1 METINITIEK
11 IKRPFIIY
19 NIKITSKYYNIRRQK
34 MDSLSLNPPHSIEA
48 EESVIG
54 SILMDPNI
62 LEDVLEEVRYSDFYL
77 EKHKIIFKTIEQL
90 FSAALPVDTVT
101 LIDKMRNLGILEKV
115 GGEETL
121 INLAQAVPTTA
132 NIMYY
137 ANIVKEKALLRNLI
151 QASSEIVESVRTVG
165 DAKEILE
172 FAEKRIFSI
181 AEARATRTY
190 ESLSSIVPN
199 VVDQVVELKNKYRRG
214 ELGLVTGIP
223 TGFSSLDSITSG
235 FHKSDLIII
244 AARPSMGKSS
254 FALNLATN
262 MSLKHNVGV
271 AIFSLEMSKEQLA
284 NRIICYQSRVDLQKV
299 RTGQISDDEWSMI
312 TQVAGDLTDSSLIL
326 DDEPGLDS
334 RSLRAKARRIKRE
347 YDIQVLIIDY
357 LQLMSGKSG
366 NNENRQQEISEIS
379 RSLKL
384 LARELNIT
392 VIALS
397 QLSRAVEQREDK
409 RPRLSDLRESGA
421 IEQDADLVMFLY
433 RDSYYK
439 RRGEGDEKLVLNEVH
454 ESELIIG
461 KQRNGPVGTVKF
473 MFNPRLAS
481 FFEIDRKHE

>member
-1 METINITIEK
+1 
-11 IKRPFIIY
+11 
-19 NIKITSKYYNIRRQK
+19 
-34 MDSLSLNPPHSIEA
+34 
-48 EESVIG
+48 
-54 SILMDPNI
+54 
-62 LEDVLEEVRYSDFYL
+62 
-77 EKHKIIFKTIEQL
+77 
-90 FSAALPVDTVT
+90 
-101 LIDKMRNLGILEKV
+101 
-115 GGEETL
+115 
-121 INLAQAVPTTA
+121 
-132 NIMYY
+132 
-137 ANIVKEKALLRNLI
+137 
-151 QASSEIVESVRTVG
+151 
-165 DAKEILE
+165 
-172 FAEKRIFSI
+172 
-181 AEARATRTY
+181 
-190 ESLSSIVPN
+190 
-199 VVDQVVELKNKYRRG
+199 
-214 ELGLVTGIP
+214 
-223 TGFSSLDSITSG
+223 
-235 FHKSDLIII
+235 
-244 AARPSMGKSS
+244 MGKSS

-312 TQVAGDLTDSSLIL
+312 TQVAGDLTDSSLVL

-366 NNENRQQEISEIS
+366 NNESRQQEISEIS

-384 LARELNIT
+384 LARELDIT
-392 VIALS
+392 VVALS

-421 IEQDADLVMFLY
+421 IEQDADIVMFLY

-461 KQRNGPVGTVKF
+461 KQRNGPVGTIKF

>member
-1 METINITIEK
+1 
-11 IKRPFIIY
+11 
-19 NIKITSKYYNIRRQK
+19 

-90 FSAALPVDTVT
+90 FSAAQAVDTVT
-101 LIDKMRNLGILEKV
+101 LIDKLRNLGILEKV

-121 INLAQAVPTTA
+121 IHLAQVVPTTA

-151 QASSEIVESVRTVG
+151 KASSEIVESVRTVG

-262 MSLKHNVGV
+262 MSLKYNVGV

-312 TQVAGDLTDSSLIL
+312 TQVAGDLTDSSLVL

-366 NNENRQQEISEIS
+366 NNESRQQEISEIS

-384 LARELNIT
+384 LARELDIT
-392 VIALS
+392 IIALS

-421 IEQDADLVMFLY
+421 IEQDADIVMFLY

-439 RRGEGDEKLVLNEVH
+439 RRSEGDEKLVLNEVH

>member
-1 METINITIEK
+1 
-11 IKRPFIIY
+11 
-19 NIKITSKYYNIRRQK
+19 

-54 SILMDPNI
+54 SILMDPTV

-77 EKHKIIFKTIEQL
+77 EKHKIIFKTIEQV
-90 FSAALPVDTVT
+90 FSSAQPVDTVT
-101 LIDKMRNLGILEKV
+101 LIDKLRNLGLIEKV
-115 GGEETL
+115 GGEESL
-121 INLAQAVPTTA
+121 IHLAQVVPTTA
-132 NIMYY
+132 NVMYY

-151 QASSEIVESVRTVG
+151 KASSEIVESVRTVG

-190 ESLSSIVPN
+190 ESLSTIVPD

-214 ELGLVTGIP
+214 ELGLVTGLP
-223 TGFSSLDSITSG
+223 TGFSSLDAITSG

-262 MSLKHNVGV
+262 MSIKHNVGV
-271 AIFSLEMSKEQLA
+271 AIFSLEMSKEQLT

-312 TQVAGDLTDSSLIL
+312 TQVAGELTDSSLIL

-347 YDIQVLIIDY
+347 FDIEVLVIDY

-366 NNENRQQEISEIS
+366 NSESRQQEISEIS

-384 LARELNIT
+384 LARELDIT
-392 VIALS
+392 VVALS

-421 IEQDADLVMFLY
+421 IEQDADIVMFLY

-439 RRGEGDEKLVLNEVH
+439 RRGEGDEKLVLNEIH

>member
-1 METINITIEK
+1 
-11 IKRPFIIY
+11 
-19 NIKITSKYYNIRRQK
+19 

-90 FSAALPVDTVT
+90 FSAAQPVDTVT
-101 LIDKMRNLGILEKV
+101 LIDKLRNLGILEKV

-121 INLAQAVPTTA
+121 IHLAQVVPTTA

-151 QASSEIVESVRTVG
+151 KASSEIVESVRTVG